1 MLKRCWRQY
10 AACSIQY
17 FPAPHRDTADD
28 IGMPDQHI
36 MTSPHILTDRL
47 CTILG
52 TDDPTEKAG
61 QTRRLVADWRD
72 GRITEIGTTT
82 PPDRPGRPGR
92 PELKPPRDVPRRR
105 IGPTPG
111 GRIALVHAI
120 AHIELNAIDLAL
132 DMACR
137 YIDAALPRAF
147 FDDWLG
153 VADDEARHFLML
165 SDRLAGLDAAYGD
178 LPAHDGLW
186 QAAQETAHDLLA
198 RLAIAPLVLE
208 ARGLDVTPA
217 MVGRL
222 REVGDDAS
230 ADAFAI
236 IMHDE
241 VGHVGVGKTWFD
253 YACGLQRL
261 DPVSTWHRLVGT
273 YFRGPLKP
281 PFNITAREAAG
292 FAAAFY
298 QPMSERSDLF
308 APPPEAG

>member
-1 MLKRCWRQY
+1 MRPLPPDDAPLTARL
-10 AACSIQY
+10 AAILAICD
-17 FPAPHRDTADD
+17 PA
-28 IGMPDQHI
+28 
-36 MTSPHILTDRL
+36 
-47 CTILG
+47 
-52 TDDPTEKAG
+52 EKAG
-61 QTRRLVADWRD
+61 QTRRLVTGWRAGTIRD
-72 GRITEIGTTT
+72 LGTTL
-82 PPDRPGRPGR
+82 PPDRPGRPAR
-92 PELKPPRDVPRRR
+92 PELKPPREVPRRR
-105 IGPTPG
+105 IGPSPG
-111 GRIALVHAI
+111 GRIALLHAI

-137 YIDAALPRAF
+137 YTDAALPRAF
-147 FDDWLG
+147 YDDWLG

-165 SDRLAGLDAAYGD
+165 NDRLAGLDAAYGD

-217 MVGRL
+217 MIDRL
-222 REVGDDAS
+222 RDIGDTAS

-241 VGHVGVGKTWFD
+241 VGHVGVGKSWFD

-281 PFNITAREAAG
+281 PFNIAAREAAG

-298 QPMSERSDLF
+298 QPMSERNDLF
-308 APPPEAG
+308 APPADTS

>member
-1 MLKRCWRQY
+1 MPLT
-10 AACSIQY
+10 AHLAGALSI
-17 FPAPHRDTADD
+17 
-28 IGMPDQHI
+28 
-36 MTSPHILTDRL
+36 TD
-47 CTILG
+47 
-52 TDDPTEKAG
+52 PVEKAG
-61 QTRRLVADWRD
+61 QTRLLVAGWRD
-72 GRITEIGTTT
+72 GSIAGLGTS
-82 PPDRPGRPGR
+82 PPPVRPGRPAR

-105 IGPTPG
+105 IGPSAG
-111 GRIALVHAI
+111 GRIALLHAI

-137 YIDAALPRAF
+137 YADADLPRAF

-165 SDRLAGLDAAYGD
+165 NDRLAKLDATYGD

-217 MVGRL
+217 MIDRL
-222 REVGDDAS
+222 RAVGDDES

-241 VGHVGVGKTWFD
+241 VGHVRVGKRWFD
-253 YACGLQRL
+253 YVCGLQRL
-261 DPVSTWHRLVGT
+261 DPVSSWHRLVGT

-281 PFNITAREAAG
+281 PFNIAAREAAG

-298 QPMSERSDLF
+298 QPMSERDDLF
-308 APPPEAG
+308 APPADSG